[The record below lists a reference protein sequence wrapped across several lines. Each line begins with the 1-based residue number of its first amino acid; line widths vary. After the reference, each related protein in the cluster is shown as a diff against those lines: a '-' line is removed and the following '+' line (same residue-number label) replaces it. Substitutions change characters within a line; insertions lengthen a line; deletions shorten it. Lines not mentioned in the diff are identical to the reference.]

1 MTKKCCP
8 RRGLIVDKDFFAEK
22 GGRQLTS
29 IRWKERE
36 RETER
41 EREKE
46 NERKRERES
55 ERAERE
61 RKERERERERK
72 GERKRK
78 ASETLETIPPFSARA
93 YTNLTSASSL
103 LSLTRNVL
111 VECLSRNSLLSLTK
125 SPC

>member
-1 MTKKCCP
+1 MTKNCCP
-8 RRGLIVDKDFFAEK
+8 RSGLIVDKDLFAEK

-29 IRWKERE
+29 IRWK
-36 RETER
+36 ER

-61 RKERERERERK
+61 RKERERERK

-111 VECLSRNSLLSLTK
+111 VECLSRNSLLSLTR